1 MWVTDFLDIDLYPSK
16 KQTYKKKKVSSISTT
31 WAQRSS
37 LPFTILFPWPH
48 GIPKLLCKVSGP
60 GNNEKHSEYWAKV
73 VGEPNIRPSINHHS
87 SHSFVF
93 LSHPHGLWLPG
104 YPHGYYELF
113 VATGPQDRL
122 LSLFWSLVFSHWVSL
137 TWPGIGFLVTMA
149 TSSSSG
155 KRVGREWIFSYKPT
169 RIPGSKRTHN
179 SKSIAS
185 FWVSPVIK
193 AAQRKTGSFGKRP
206 WMRVSEGCF
215 LDTWSQWLSIKGT
228 VFLLL
233 FGMGGINN
241 AWVMYRKR
249 FEERAF
255 DVEEG
260 CGCCIVV
267 KRIGWLW
274 FSPLSSTNIYKYY

>member
-1 MWVTDFLDIDLYPSK
+1 M
-16 KQTYKKKKVSSISTT
+16 
-31 WAQRSS
+31 ACG
-37 LPFTILFPWPH
+37 FP
-48 GIPKLLCKVSGP
+48 GIPMGIMSCLWPP
-60 GNNEKHSEYWAKV
+60 GLRA
-73 VGEPNIRPSINHHS
+73 G
-87 SHSFVF
+87 F
-93 LSHPHGLWLPG
+93 LVYFGH
-104 YPHGYYELF
+104 LF
-113 VATGPQDRL
+113 
-122 LSLFWSLVFSHWVSL
+122 FSHWVSL

-215 LDTWSQWLSIKGT
+215 LDTWSQWLSIKDSF
-228 VFLLL
+228 FLLL
-233 FGMGGINN
+233 FGMGRINN
-241 AWVMYRKR
+241 AWVMCRKR
-249 FEERAF
+249 FEEHSS

-260 CGCCIVV
+260 CVCCIVV
-267 KRIGWLW
+267 ERRGWLW
-274 FSPLSSTNIYKYY
+274 IFVSLSSTNIYKYY